1 MLKRAL
7 EAGPELD
14 VVYTRDAEEAR
25 RRVASG
31 EFQAAFLLPPPRM
44 EQLRAIALAGE
55 RMPDISVPPAVAIAH
70 HLIKAFA
77 EGAY

>member
-1 MLKRAL
+1 MIGCIAEAVSRDFQPDGEEIADAMWVDREKAKRL
-7 EAGPELD
+7 ID
-14 VVYTRDAEEAR
+14 
-25 RRVASG
+25 
-31 EFQAAFLLPPPRM
+31 
-44 EQLRAIALAGE
+44 GE